1 MTSGK
6 YFEGK
11 NISIMHMEDDELSQE
26 SFMPHMHDRY
36 ELFCL
41 VRGEVDYAVEGNV
54 YLLEPGSMMLMRSAE
69 THKLLVRGGGA
80 YERYVI
86 YFTPEFFLEKGFACE
101 LLAPFTSR
109 GLGERNLY
117 SPADFG
123 GVPPLFYLRK
133 MFREREGLPLELAAA
148 ANLSALLSAA
158 CHIFAHG
165 GEKAPAQNGSGREI
179 LAYVNENLTEKITL
193 EKISASVHMSR
204 SQVNRIF
211 RRLTGT
217 SVYDYIVSKRL
228 VLAQERM
235 AKGENAS
242 FAASACG
249 FRDYSSF
256 YRLYKKRFGTAPTEA
271 SAPYSAKSSEGIKIC
286 LT

>member
-1 MTSGK
+1 MTAGE

-11 NISIMHMEDDELSQE
+11 NISIMHMVDDELLQE
-26 SFMPHMHDRY
+26 NFTPHMHDRY

-69 THKLLVRGGGA
+69 THKLLVRGSGA

-86 YFTPEFFLEKGFACE
+86 YFTPEFFSEKGFTHE

-117 SPADFG
+117 APADFG

-133 MFREREGLPLELAAA
+133 MFRERECLPLELAAA
-148 ANLSALLSAA
+148 ASLSALLSAA
-158 CHIFAHG
+158 CHIFMHG
-165 GEKAPAQNGSGREI
+165 RTEATAQNGSGREL
-179 LAYVNENLTEKITL
+179 LAYVNENLTKKISL
-193 EKISASVHMSR
+193 EKISASVHMSC

-228 VLAQERM
+228 ILAQERM

-242 FAASACG
+242 AAASACG

-256 YRLYKKRFGTAPTEA
+256 YRLYKKR
-271 SAPYSAKSSEGIKIC
+271 
-286 LT
+286 

>member
-1 MTSGK
+1 MTAGE
-6 YFEGK
+6 YFEAK
-11 NISIMHMEDDELSQE
+11 NISIMHMVDDELSQE
-26 SFMPHMHDRY
+26 NFTPHVHDRY

-41 VRGEVDYAVEGNV
+41 VRGEVDYVVEGNV

-86 YFTPEFFLEKGFACE
+86 YFTPEFFWEKGFARE
-101 LLAPFTSR
+101 LLAPFTAR

-117 SPADFG
+117 RPPDFG

-158 CHIFAHG
+158 CQIFMHG
-165 GEKAPAQNGSGREI
+165 REEAPAPNGSGREI

-193 EKISASVHMSR
+193 AEISARVHMSR
-204 SQVNRIF
+204 SQVSRVF

-217 SVYDYIVSKRL
+217 SVYDYIASKRL
-228 VLAQERM
+228 ILAQERM

-242 FAASACG
+242 AAASACG

-256 YRLYKKRFGTAPTEA
+256 YRLYKKRFGSAPTDVRVPYAEEA
-271 SAPYSAKSSEGIKIC
+271 KAGGKFCIK
-286 LT
+286 